1 MSYISGVTLQRDLGG
16 VNPKRPGTRLLA
28 VAFAF
33 VMVFIVTTYTAVLA
47 AQSVQDQEQNPFEGS
62 KDQRVSLKFIFIP

>member
-47 AQSVQDQEQNPFEGS
+47 AQSVHCLLYTSPSPRDRG
-62 KDQRVSLKFIFIP
+62 